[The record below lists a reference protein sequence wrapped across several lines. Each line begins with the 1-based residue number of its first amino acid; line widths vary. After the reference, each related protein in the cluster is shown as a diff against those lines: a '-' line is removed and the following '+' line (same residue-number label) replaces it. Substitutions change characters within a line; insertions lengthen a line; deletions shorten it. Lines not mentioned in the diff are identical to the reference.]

1 MVKTYIKDESIS
13 FIRFIAMLMIVTCH
27 IMQYLNN
34 ELAWWFNV
42 GVQIFFIIS
51 GFLYGQKEI
60 YNWHDWIKKRFKK
73 ILSTYYIYIII
84 ISVVYLIFA
93 RELFSI
99 KQTLKNILCV
109 QHFIGGIVGLEHL
122 WFISFIMVCY
132 LITPILQSLYENI
145 LKDKSEIRFWSVF
158 LLIIALIQFISIIG
172 VININIPNLL
182 CYIIGYFISRRYF
195 NLNYKDKNDK
205 LKISYITIIFT
216 LLAIVTNA
224 IVIYIRYIKKVEGME
239 LGNLFFDY
247 SHMLLGVSIF
257 FVIYWIC
264 KNINLQQSKLLN
276 FSDKYSFEVYI
287 VHQFYIL
294 GRFSMMGLTPILL
307 INILLIAFMIIISAF
322 TLKYLTNIG
331 FIFFDTKK
339 QFKVILD

>member
-1 MVKTYIKDESIS
+1 
-13 FIRFIAMLMIVTCH
+13 
-27 IMQYLNN
+27 
-34 ELAWWFNV
+34 
-42 GVQIFFIIS
+42 
-51 GFLYGQKEI
+51 
-60 YNWHDWIKKRFKK
+60 
-73 ILSTYYIYIII
+73 
-84 ISVVYLIFA
+84 
-93 RELFSI
+93 
-99 KQTLKNILCV
+99 
-109 QHFIGGIVGLEHL
+109 
-122 WFISFIMVCY
+122 MVCY
-132 LITPILQSLYENI
+132 LIAPIVQSLYENI